1 MYFANIPHLRHY
13 NGDPQAPLTFTV
25 PSDIVFE
32 DTGSSTAVQ
41 RHLSF
46 DNYFLCTGTVST
58 SPTSSVHEEPLELDS
73 DDMPLTAIPALTA
86 SSREVQTP
94 MTPSALRGDPGA
106 TRPSRR
112 LTGVCVEWLGIY
124 RELQDAEEGGTE
136 KIEGIRNR
144 LLMEWRAVGKVVR
157 PSSVPMTLDILSS
170 GH

>member
-1 MYFANIPHLRHY
+1 M
-13 NGDPQAPLTFTV
+13 
-25 PSDIVFE
+25 FE

-46 DNYFLCTGTVST
+46 DNYFPCAGTVST
-58 SPTSSVHEEPLELDS
+58 SPTSSTHEELVELD
-73 DDMPLTAIPALTA
+73 DVPLTAIPALTA
-86 SSREVQTP
+86 SNREVQTST
-94 MTPSALRGDPGA
+94 TPSPLRGGLRA

-112 LTGVCVEWLGIY
+112 LTSVCVEWLGIY

-170 GH
+170 RH